1 MPNPTGLE
9 AIQAKLPLGQSSAQP
24 TEYDPSVLV
33 SVPRTLAR
41 GVEGVDATRFFGQDL
56 WNCWEVSWLTS
67 TGLPV
72 MRVGQLVVPADS
84 PNLCE
89 SKSLKLYLNSFANTV
104 FDSEAEVAARVIA
117 DLTPILGVAPD
128 FALHALDD
136 ARFTVEAPK
145 GTCLD
150 TLPVNLAV
158 YEPDAAL
165 LQVDPEKPGQARWH
179 SHLFRSNCPVTS
191 QPDWATVVVKYQAPV
206 RLIPETLL
214 AYLVSYRNHTGF
226 HEACIE
232 RIYQDLRVALDPT
245 ELVVW
250 AGFVRRGGLD
260 INPVRS
266 LTPTKFLPP
275 RLARH

>member
-1 MPNPTGLE
+1 MNRTGLE
-9 AIQAKLPLGQSSAQP
+9 GIQSQLLLGQTSEQP
-24 TEYDPSVLV
+24 DRYDPSVLV

-41 GVEGVDATRFFGQDL
+41 EVEGIDASGFYGHDC
-56 WNCWEVSWLTS
+56 WNCWEISWLNGQGRPS
-67 TGLPV
+67 

-89 SKSLKLYLNSFANTV
+89 SKSLKLYFNSFANEAMPSEDLLLDRICDDLEAV
-104 FDSEAEVAARVIA
+104 FGARVEFS
-117 DLTPILGVAPD
+117 LY
-128 FALHALDD
+128 ALDD
-136 ARFTVEAPK
+136 RRLVVEAPK
-145 GTCLD
+145 GACID
-150 TLPVNLAV
+150 DLPVDLAV
-158 YEPDAAL
+158 YEPSAL
-165 LQVDPEKPGQARWH
+165 LLQADRNVAGAEQLY

-191 QPDWATVVVKYQAPV
+191 QPDWATVVVKYEAPV
-206 RLIPETLL
+206 RLFPESLL
-214 AYLVSYRNHTGF
+214 AYLVSYRNYTGF

-232 RIYQDLRVALDPT
+232 RIYHDLLGLLNPT

-266 LTPTKFLPP
+266 IKPIKFLPP